1 MITCILQKLYNN
13 ADAHTSIRA
22 WASRARNGLNIVCV
36 ASVETGRGLEGRG
49 KGRGIGKRG

>member
-22 WASRARNGLNIVCV
+22 WASRDGLNIACV
-36 ASVETGRGLEGRG
+36 ASVERGRGMEGRG
-49 KGRGIGKRG
+49 KGRRIGERG

>member
-13 ADAHTSIRA
+13 ADAHTLIRA
-22 WASRARNGLNIVCV
+22 WASRARDGLNIACV
-36 ASVETGRGLEGRG
+36 ASVERGRGLEGRG